1 MSNISSS
8 VKGYFKEVNTEHT
21 KWKLRNGS
29 HVDLSKDNIPEKDL
43 RQLAV
48 DNPELF
54 VPKGAK
60 SGAPDSTKG
69 LGSKS

>member
-1 MSNISSS
+1 MSKISSS

-29 HVDLSKDNIPEKDL
+29 HVDLSKDNVSEKDL

-54 VPKGAK
+54 VSKDAK
-60 SGAPDSTKG
+60 PATPGTSGSSDSK
-69 LGSKS
+69 K